1 MQKSVSEVQSWK
13 NNPIAIV
20 VKLYILSLSI
30 FFIFRAVLFFTELNR
45 IDLAVDELSDIL
57 SAFVFGL
64 RFDIAISGYLLL
76 LPMLFIFVL
85 DIYNYKS
92 KITTLFL
99 FWYIFILF
107 SLSFIIAA
115 ADIPYFNQFFSRITI
130 DAFQWIDSPLIIL
143 EMIFQES
150 KHFIFLILTIIL
162 IYAYYKLLKSILN
175 KRTIS
180 KIKTSLKIPLYLFVI
195 LVMFLGIR
203 GRIGVKSPIRVGTA
217 YFCNNAF
224 LNQLGLN
231 PVFTLMTS
239 YIESKKSAI
248 NIMDSDLAEKNVQEY
263 LKISKRSLS
272 SPIARLIKPG
282 SELLEKPNVVI
293 VIMESMSA
301 AKMKRGG
308 NLNNLTPFLDSL
320 SNNSIYFDN
329 FYTSGRHTFNGIF
342 STLFSFPAIYSEHT
356 MKRLRKY
363 NGISNTLKKNDYQT
377 IYFTTHDGQFDNVEA
392 FLLDNDFDRVVS
404 QKDFPFSELKT
415 AFGVTDDYLFRFSI
429 PILNK
434 LEANSKPFLSVFM
447 TVSDHIPYYIPEY
460 FNPTADDEKQQI
472 VQYADWSI
480 KQFMKEASKQK
491 WFNNTIFVFLA
502 DHGVPINAEYAMSLD
517 YHHSPLMIYAP
528 GNLNMSNQKSCIASQ
543 IDVFPTIMGLLKL
556 PYINNTLGIDLLND
570 SRKYA
575 IINGDNKIDVLDNDY
590 LLIIKKKEKMQLHK
604 YKTHDK
610 YNYYDENIDKA
621 KEMEE
626 FAKSN
631 MQVYLDMMT
640 RNQTYI
646 KN

>member
-76 LPMLFIFVL
+76 IPMLFIFVL

-130 DAFQWIDSPLIIL
+130 DVFQWIDSPLIVL

-162 IYAYYKLLKSILN
+162 IYAYYKLSKSILN

-239 YIESKKSAI
+239 YLESKKSAI

-272 SPIARLIKPG
+272 SPIARLIKPDLI
-282 SELLEKPNVVI
+282 SSKKPNVVI

-308 NLNNLTPFLDSL
+308 NPNNLTPFLDSL
-320 SNNSIYFDN
+320 SYNSIYFDN

-363 NGISNTLKKNDYQT
+363 NGISNALKKNDYQT

-404 QKDFPFSELKT
+404 QKDFPFGELKT

-517 YHHSPLMIYAP
+517 YHHSPFMIYAS
-528 GNLNMSNQKSCIASQ
+528 GNLNMSTQKSCIASQ

-575 IINGDNKIDVLDNDY
+575 IINGDNKIGVLDNEY

-610 YNYYDENIDKA
+610 NNFYDENIEKA

-626 FAKSN
+626 YAKSN

>member
-1 MQKSVSEVQSWK
+1 MQKRVSEVKNWK

-20 VKLYILSLSI
+20 IKLYILSLSI
-30 FFIFRAVLFFTELNR
+30 FFIYRAVLFFTELDR
-45 IDLAVDELSDIL
+45 IDFAVDELSDII

-64 RFDIAISGYLLL
+64 RFDIVISGYILL
-76 LPMLFIFVL
+76 LPILFLFVL
-85 DIYNYKS
+85 DIFKYKS
-92 KITTLFL
+92 KITSLIMFG
-99 FWYIFILF
+99 FIFTLF

-130 DAFQWIDSPLIIL
+130 DAFQWIDSPLIVVKMIL
-143 EMIFQES
+143 QES
-150 KHFIFLILTIIL
+150 KHFLFLILTIIL
-162 IYAYYKLLKSILN
+162 IYVYYKFSKNILDN
-175 KRTIS
+175 RTIY
-180 KIKTSLKIPLYLFVI
+180 KIKTSLKIPLYLLLL

-239 YIESKKSAI
+239 YLESKKSAI
-248 NIMDSDLAEKNVQEY
+248 NIMNSDLAEKNVQEY
-263 LKISKRSLS
+263 LKISKQNLG
-272 SPIARLIKPG
+272 SPIARLIKPD
-282 SELLEKPNVVI
+282 SVSLQMPNVVI
-293 VIMESMSA
+293 VLMESMSA

-308 NLNNLTPFLDSL
+308 NPNKLTPFLDSL
-320 SNNSIYFDN
+320 SYNSIYFDN

-363 NGISNTLKKNDYQT
+363 NGISNALKKYDYQT

-429 PILNK
+429 PFLNK
-434 LEANSKPFLSVFM
+434 LESNSKPFLSVFM

-502 DHGVPINAEYAMSLD
+502 DHGVPMKAEYAMSLD
-517 YHHSPLMIYAP
+517 YHHSPLIIYPP
-528 GNLNMSNQKSCIASQ
+528 GNLNISHQKSCIASQ

-570 SRKYA
+570 SRKYV
-575 IINGDNKIDVLDNDY
+575 IINGDNKIGVLDNEY
-590 LLIIKKKEKMQLHK
+590 LLIIRKNEKMQLHK
-604 YKTHDK
+604 YKIHDMS
-610 YNYYDENIDKA
+610 NYYDEMTDKA

-626 FAKSN
+626 YAKSN
-631 MQVYLDMMT
+631 MQVYLDLMT
-640 RNQTYI
+640 RNQTFI

>member
-1 MQKSVSEVQSWK
+1 MQKRVSEVQSWK

-30 FFIFRAVLFFTELNR
+30 FFIFRAALFFTELNR

-76 LPMLFIFVL
+76 LPMLFVFVL

-92 KITTLFL
+92 KITTLIL

-115 ADIPYFNQFFSRITI
+115 SDIPYFNQFFSRITI
-130 DAFQWIDSPLIIL
+130 DAFQWIDSPLIVL

-162 IYAYYKLLKSILN
+162 IIVYYKFSKNILRN
-175 KRTIS
+175 RSIS

-217 YFCNNAF
+217 YFCNNTF

-239 YIESKKSAI
+239 YLESKKLAI

-308 NLNNLTPFLDSL
+308 NPNNLTPFLDSL
-320 SNNSIYFDN
+320 SYNSIYFDN

-363 NGISNTLKKNDYQT
+363 NGISNALKKNDYQT

-528 GNLNMSNQKSCIASQ
+528 GNLNMSTQKSCIASQ

-575 IINGDNKIDVLDNDY
+575 IINGDNKIGILDNEY

-610 YNYYDENIDKA
+610 NNYYDDNINKA